1 MKIFLTISLVLI
13 IHLISGCSHYSGLN
27 GKVVDKATGKPLEGA
42 LVVVQWTRPDIHS
55 IEGFSTAVLMNTET
69 LTDKE
74 GRFAI
79 KNTPLNPFANQ
90 PEMIIIKEGYIPWRN
105 DEIFPGGN
113 KEKDKKWMN
122 NETYKLDVFTEK
134 YTYDQIDSF
143 LFLQSGGNA
152 VPMFEALKNRL
163 SSVQRQRA
171 NALVPL
177 NFKGKIVDVE
187 TNEPIEDAIIFAS
200 DRHNKS
206 SHGTSD
212 IDGNIT
218 ITGNYQMLEYP
229 PVIVVYKKGYIVKS
243 SWDSLQRFKWQSGYV
258 FQLRKCDIQTS
269 WKFLE
274 SSIGQLDNKS
284 NQFLRDKIEMEK
296 KKARGVSP

>member
-1 MKIFLTISLVLI
+1 MKILLIISFVLI
-13 IHLISGCSHYSGLN
+13 IHFISGCSHYSGIN
-27 GKVVDKATGKPLEGA
+27 GKVVDNATGKPLEGA

-55 IEGFSTAVLMNTET
+55 IEGFSTAVIMNMET

-74 GRFAI
+74 GRFVI
-79 KNTPLNPFANQ
+79 RSTPLNPFANQ

-113 KEKDKKWMN
+113 KDKDKKWMN

-134 YTYDQIDSF
+134 HTYDQIDSF
-143 LFLQSGGNA
+143 LFLQSGGNEI
-152 VPMFEALKNRL
+152 PMFEALKNRL

-171 NALVPL
+171 NTFVPL
-177 NFKGKIVDVE
+177 DFKGKIVDAE

-274 SSIGQLDNKS
+274 SLIGQLDNNS

-296 KKARGVSP
+296 SVK